1 MMENLRDSGW
11 LCEYDSPYEARILKI
26 KESILSVKTKYQK
39 MDLVETYTYGKA
51 LFLDEKIQCSEL
63 DGFIYHEA
71 LVMPSLIIHP
81 DPKTILITGG
91 GDGFTLRQ
99 VLQLKGLEKIVMVD
113 IDREVVLAA
122 KEHLQFFHKNSFLDP
137 KVELRFGDG
146 RKYLEGTDQIF
157 DVIIIDV
164 TDPIEKG
171 PSYLLYSKEFYGI
184 ARKKLATNGIVA
196 AQAGVAK
203 IGNLLCFL
211 SVKRTLEEMFLKVRM
226 YTAFIPCFGSAWG
239 FIMASETIDPL
250 TASSDEIDRLI
261 GEKVKSKLKFYD
273 GECHR
278 HMFSLPK
285 YLRSVPGKT
294 GLHEKGKIIRDDA
307 PLFVP

>member
-1 MMENLRDSGW
+1 MMKKLRDSGW
-11 LCEYDSPYEARILKI
+11 LCEYDGPYEARILKI
-26 KESILSVKTKYQK
+26 KESILSVKTKYQR
-39 MDLVETYTYGKA
+39 MDLVETYAYGKT

-81 DPKTILITGG
+81 DPKRILIIGG

-99 VLQLKGLEKIVMVD
+99 VLQLKSTDVVVMVD

-122 KEHLQFFHKNSFLDP
+122 KEHFSFFHKDSFLDP
-137 KVELRFGDG
+137 KVELRFGNG
-146 RKYLEGTDQIF
+146 RKYLENTDQIF

-164 TDPIEKG
+164 TDPLEKG
-171 PSYLLYSKEFYGI
+171 PSYLLYTEEFYGI

-203 IGNLLCFL
+203 IGNLLCLL
-211 SVKRTLEEMFLKVRM
+211 SVKKTSEEVFLKVRM

-239 FIMASETIDPL
+239 FITASENIDPL
-250 TASSDEIDRLI
+250 AASNNEIDRLI
-261 GEKVKSKLKFYD
+261 GERVKSKLKFYD

-285 YLRSVPGKT
+285 YLRSVPGET
-294 GLHEKGKIIRDDA
+294 GLDEKGKIIRDDA